1 MSLTEGISGVRA
13 KKFFSETLYSL
24 FDKFSKIIPNW
35 EEQLEHLI
43 IESYNNNMGSSTT
56 PKVHDIN
63 SFLRWIGFSPVEL
76 NWNEDM
82 KIGRMFFSTNVLWQ
96 SDPVNDKIVRIVVKS
111 LAKAIGTQY
120 IGSEP
125 HLVFIDENKLPPRYK
140 VGIRFVDKSEAIS
153 SKIDHA
159 MEATS
164 LSMGNHV
171 FDPILTPSIDPE
183 FASKAFIEGSIELI
197 KETYPTEWVTLGQE
211 LQEVPSKLLLFLY
224 KKASIESAL
233 KDVGNQLGKIIA
245 DKIKE
250 KYKDFKPYKVIKG
263 IGLMPINTITDLMS
277 YGSPTL
283 CNNSKNVDFCVFMTH
298 IWSVIISEFLGQAF
312 MPEIPLCATS
322 SSNVCIYTFK
332 KMDTN

>member
-24 FDKFSKIIPNW
+24 FEKFSKIIPNW
-35 EEQLEHLI
+35 EEQLEQLI
-43 IESYNNNMGSSTT
+43 IESYNNNMESSTL

-76 NWNEDM
+76 NWNDEM
-82 KIGRMFFSTNVLWQ
+82 KMGRLFFSSNVLWQ
-96 SDPVNDKIVRIVVKS
+96 SDPVKDQVVRTVIKS
-111 LAKAIGTQY
+111 LAKAIGTQF

-140 VGIRFVDKSEAIS
+140 VGIRFVDKAEAIS
-153 SKIDHA
+153 SKIDHT

-164 LSMGNHV
+164 LSMGSHV
-171 FDPILTPSIDPE
+171 FDPILTPNIDPE
-183 FASKAFIEGSIELI
+183 FASKAFINGSIELI
-197 KETYPTEWVTLGQE
+197 KETYPTEWASMGNE

-233 KDVGNQLGKIIA
+233 KDVGNQLGRKIA
-245 DKIKE
+245 NLIKE
-250 KYKDFKPYKVIKG
+250 KYTDLKPYKVIKG
-263 IGLMPINTITDLMS
+263 IGLMPLDKITDLMS
-277 YGSPTL
+277 YGSSSL
-283 CNNSKNVDFCVFMTH
+283 CNNSKNIDFCIFMTH
-298 IWSVIISEFLGQAF
+298 IWSVIVSEFLGQRF
-312 MPEIPLCATS
+312 EPEVPLCATN

-332 KMDTN
+332 KLE